1 MIPETGLEAG
11 DAIGYERSC
20 FKASSGDHPKF
31 KIALYQR
38 ALYHPPTHMQVIFL
52 FISKIFLKSH
62 FRARNHEENL
72 LYCKQCGPVG
82 GMRLTHTL
90 PDGFSDGE

>member
-52 FISKIFLKSH
+52 FISRIFLKSH
-62 FRARNHEENL
+62 FRARNHEEKFIIL
-72 LYCKQCGPVG
+72 QT
-82 GMRLTHTL
+82 MRSRRGYETDTHVT
-90 PDGFSDGE
+90 GWFFRW